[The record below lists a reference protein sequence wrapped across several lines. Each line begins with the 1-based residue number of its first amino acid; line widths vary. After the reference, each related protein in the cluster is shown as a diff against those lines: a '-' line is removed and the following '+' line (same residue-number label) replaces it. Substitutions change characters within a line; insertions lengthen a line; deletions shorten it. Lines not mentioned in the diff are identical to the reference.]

1 MAISFV
7 RTLILY
13 VLVVAALRIMGKRQV
28 GELQPGELVVAI
40 MISDLGTIPLA
51 DTALPLAGGI
61 IPILTLIG
69 AELLL
74 SILSLKSE
82 KIRRIFS
89 GTPSVIIRN
98 GELCRKEMKKNRY
111 SLEDL
116 AESLRMKDIYNIDDV
131 HTAILETNGS
141 LSVIPKS
148 DKRGLKAED
157 FNLPYEQET
166 LPFVLIADGKV
177 YKKHLKEAG
186 VDENWLKKTLKSHKI
201 SSPEE
206 VFLLTAD
213 SDKKIV
219 VQLKN
224 NK

>member
-82 KIRRIFS
+82 KIRLS
-89 GTPSVIIRN
+89 P
-98 GELCRKEMKKNRY
+98 Y
-111 SLEDL
+111 
-116 AESLRMKDIYNIDDV
+116 RMK
-131 HTAILETNGS
+131 
-141 LSVIPKS
+141 
-148 DKRGLKAED
+148 RD
-157 FNLPYEQET
+157 FLNL
-166 LPFVLIADGKV
+166 
-177 YKKHLKEAG
+177 
-186 VDENWLKKTLKSHKI
+186 
-201 SSPEE
+201 
-206 VFLLTAD
+206 
-213 SDKKIV
+213 
-219 VQLKN
+219 
-224 NK
+224 